1 MELAKHCQKVKND
14 FIYIILMMF
23 NKPKHIKE
31 PARVGKNPEKIKFK
45 KNLIKKINNSSYE
58 MIRDIVESNDN
69 TIELNINKD
78 IKKSENKNLKSH
90 KKYK

>member
-1 MELAKHCQKVKND
+1 MCRHLMELVKHCQKVKND
-14 FIYIILMMF
+14 FIYIVLMMF

-31 PARVGKNPEKIKFK
+31 PARVGKNPEEKTK
-45 KNLIKKINNSSYE
+45 KNNLVKKINNSSYE

-78 IKKSENKNLKSH
+78 KKTRK
-90 KKYK
+90 